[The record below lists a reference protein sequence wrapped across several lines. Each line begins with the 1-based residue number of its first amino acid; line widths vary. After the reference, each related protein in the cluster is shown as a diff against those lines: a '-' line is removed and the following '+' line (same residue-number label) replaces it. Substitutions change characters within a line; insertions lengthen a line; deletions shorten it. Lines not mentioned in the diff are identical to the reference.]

1 MLPFK
6 EVKVKHQR
14 KNSKTR
20 RTYYRFSLIEDKERD
35 MEVMKFL
42 NSIPKPLR
50 GELIIEGLMLLKET
64 FTPKWNP
71 QKEEQKGESL
81 KEFKGTFEI

>member
-1 MLPFK
+1 
-6 EVKVKHQR
+6 VKRQR

-64 FTPKWNP
+64 FNPKWHH
-71 QKEEQKGESL
+71 QKEEQKGESP

>member
-1 MLPFK
+1 
-6 EVKVKHQR
+6 VKRQR

-64 FTPKWNP
+64 FNPK
-71 QKEEQKGESL
+71 
-81 KEFKGTFEI
+81 

>member
-1 MLPFK
+1 MK
-6 EVKVKHQR
+6 RQR

-64 FTPKWNP
+64 FNPK
-71 QKEEQKGESL
+71 
-81 KEFKGTFEI
+81 